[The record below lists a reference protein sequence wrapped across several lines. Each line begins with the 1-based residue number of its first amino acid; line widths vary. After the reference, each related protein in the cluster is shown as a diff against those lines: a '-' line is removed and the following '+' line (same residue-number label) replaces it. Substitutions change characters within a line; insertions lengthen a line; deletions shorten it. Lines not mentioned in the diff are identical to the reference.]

1 VLYIRRRLLTSD
13 AVQWLLYLRSWQ
25 NSEIITL
32 DQRLLRRTVI
42 EVDRRL
48 LNGDDDD
55 DDEITTPD
63 IAPEV
68 V

>member
-1 VLYIRRRLLTSD
+1 
-13 AVQWLLYLRSWQ
+13 VQWLLYLRSWQ